1 MALYLRCT
9 IVLTISQVE
18 LNLFTERH
26 DALSGAARRAE
37 AEARAEKAR
46 ADLTLTLTTLTLT
59 TLRLTTSSYR
69 LTYTSPS
76 PDH

>member
-26 DALSGAARRAE
+26 DTLSGAARRAE

-46 ADLTLTLTTLTLT
+46 ADLTLTLTTLNPNHPT
-59 TLRLTTSSYR
+59 
-69 LTYTSPS
+69 
-76 PDH
+76 PDNVVLQAHIYFPFP

>member
-1 MALYLRCT
+1 MTTFWSVCAVELLRESVDEMA
-9 IVLTISQVE
+9 E

-37 AEARAEKAR
+37 AEARTEKAR
-46 ADLTLTLTTLTLT
+46 ADLTLTLT

-69 LTYTSPS
+69 LAYTSPS

>member
-1 MALYLRCT
+1 MA
-9 IVLTISQVE
+9 VLTISQVE

-46 ADLTLTLTTLTLT
+46 AAT
-59 TLRLTTSSYR
+59 
-69 LTYTSPS
+69 
-76 PDH
+76 

>member
-46 ADLTLTLTTLTLT
+46 ADLTLTLTTLNPNHPTPDNVILQ
-59 TLRLTTSSYR
+59 
-69 LTYTSPS
+69 TYIYFPF
-76 PDH
+76 P